1 MIGILLVTHGEIG
14 ASMVAAAEYILG
26 SQECLAAITVESHQ
40 LPLTEQHIRA
50 VIASLGCSD
59 GLVILTDMYG
69 GTPSNTSLPFLD
81 REQVEIVA
89 GVNLPML
96 IKCLTRREGATPAD
110 LAQQALEA
118 GRRGILVTRKV
129 LDATPPK

>member
-1 MIGILLVTHGEIG
+1 
-14 ASMVAAAEYILG
+14 
-26 SQECLAAITVESHQ
+26 
-40 LPLTEQHIRA
+40 
-50 VIASLGCSD
+50 

-81 REQVEIVA
+81 KARVEIVA

-96 IKCLTRREGATPAD
+96 IKCLTRREGTTPAE

-118 GRRGILVTRKV
+118 GRRGILVTRAI

>member
-1 MIGILLVTHGEIG
+1 MIGILLVTHGDIG
-14 ASMVAAAEYILG
+14 AAMVHAAEYILG

-40 LPLTEQHIRA
+40 LPLTEEHIKT
-50 VIASLGCSD
+50 VIASMGCSD

-81 REQVEIVA
+81 KEGVEIVA

-96 IKCLTRREGATPAD
+96 IKCLTAREGATPAS
-110 LAQQALEA
+110 LAQQAREA
-118 GRRGILVTRKV
+118 GRRGILVTREI
-129 LDATPPK
+129 LGTTPPP